1 MKKYKIVN
9 KTRFYLFITLVFTLI
24 AMTFALLTSSIKA
37 HSIIL
42 KENYH
47 EFLVIEGDTLWN
59 IALKYKPSKYDVRDM
74 VFKIKEL
81 NNMDTSYIFP
91 GEIIKIPIIDK

>member
-9 KTRFYLFITLVFTLI
+9 KTRFYLFITLVFTLA
-24 AMTFALLTSSIKA
+24 AMTFVLLTSSIKA
-37 HSIIL
+37 HSITL